1 MADISKIVLPNG
13 GLYNIK
19 DANAATQTDLD
30 ELFGENS
37 SRWFEVDE
45 NGNLYYCVDT
55 EGGSGGGGSVNVQAK
70 TVTPKTTQQVV
81 TPDAGYNYLSQVT
94 VNAVPYDE
102 TTSGGS
108 TTVTIAGEE

>member
-1 MADISKIVLPNG
+1 MADISKIILPNG

-45 NGNLYYCVDT
+45 NGNLYYCVGD
-55 EGGSGGGGSVNVQAK
+55 SGGGGSEIKAQAK
-70 TVTPKTTQQVV
+70 TVTPKVSQQVV
-81 TPDAGYNYLSQVT
+81 TPDEGYNYLSQVT
-94 VNAVPYDE
+94 VNPVPYDE
-102 TTSGGS
+102 TTSGGG

>member
-1 MADISKIVLPNG
+1 MADISRIKLPNG
-13 GLYNIK
+13 GVYNIK
-19 DANAATQTDLD
+19 DANAATKTELD

-45 NGNLYYCVDT
+45 AGNLYYCVDS
-55 EGGSGGGGSVNVQAK
+55 EGGGGGGGVNVQAK

-94 VNAVPYDE
+94 VNAVPYNED
-102 TTSGGS
+102 TSGGD